1 MSSLRRQT
9 LWSMMPILVTSVV
22 SIVSVP
28 LYFKVLSAQMYAMW
42 FYVGTL
48 TGAFGFMDLG
58 VGVAVGR
65 FIGVAMGRDD
75 QAAVEEYWATGNA
88 IVFPFVLFFAIVFVV
103 GGGIWGPE
111 WFKVSGADATILRWA
126 ILWGGVSLF
135 FSYYGQMW
143 NILAQAHLDFKYL
156 SILGTWTGLASTLGT
171 VGVALLSKNVAIIMA
186 YTTALALCRF
196 VLLYLRGQN
205 HYQLPLKIS
214 HFRKARLLE
223 MLPYTTKTFGL
234 LLSGSLLGSLDRAFL
249 GRLAPAADF
258 AAFGVSQN
266 IGGRISGLSVAIMG
280 PIFNNTARGVGG
292 DQTKKPADVY
302 RESFKFMFP
311 WYSLVIIGVF
321 FWSGPVTE
329 LWLGAKYG
337 NAVGQTFPWIV
348 AALCF
353 TAISSISAAQLGGL
367 DRVGTGLIVQT
378 LANLMSAAGVV
389 AGWYWWGIAGA
400 AAGFFAS
407 RLVYVFQ
414 DALVRKWVGISI
426 GEYFSIMPIVGRQLA
441 VVGAVWVLFRF
452 LPASAPVQSLGALLS
467 GILCG
472 GLELAASLGWG
483 SVKTLPAT

>member
-1 MSSLRRQT
+1 
-9 LWSMMPILVTSVV
+9 MPILVTSVV
-22 SIVSVP
+22 SVISVP
-28 LYFKVLSAQMYAMW
+28 LYFRVLGDQMYAMW

-65 FIGVAMGRDD
+65 FMGVALGRNDTD
-75 QAAVEEYWATGNA
+75 AVEEYWATGHA
-88 IVFPFVLFFAIVFVV
+88 IVLPFVLFFAIVFVV
-103 GGGIWGPE
+103 VGGIWGPE
-111 WFKVSGADATILRWA
+111 WFKVAGHDATTLRWA
-126 ILWGGVSLF
+126 ILWGGVGLF

-143 NILAQAHLDFKYL
+143 NVLAQAYLDFKYL
-156 SILGTWTGLASTLGT
+156 SILRTWTGLASTLGT
-171 VGVALLSKNVAIIMA
+171 VAVALIFKSVAVIMA
-186 YTTALALCRF
+186 YSTALGLLSF
-196 VLLYLRGQN
+196 LLLYFRGNN
-205 HYQLPLKIS
+205 HYKLPLKFS
-214 HFRKARLLE
+214 NFRKARLIE
-223 MLPYTTKTFGL
+223 MLPYTLKTFGQ
-234 LLSGSLLGSLDRAFL
+234 LLSGSVLGSLDRVFL

-266 IGGRISGLSVAIMG
+266 IGGRISSLSVAIMG

-292 DQTKKPADVY
+292 DQSKKPREIY
-302 RESFKFMFP
+302 RESFKFLFP

-337 NAVGQTFPWIV
+337 NAVGQTFPWVV
-348 AALCF
+348 AALCL

-400 AAGFFAS
+400 AAGFFVS

-414 DALVRKWVGISI
+414 DALVRRWVGIS
-426 GEYFSIMPIVGRQLA
+426 GEEYFANLLIVVRQVA
-441 VVGAVWVLFRF
+441 VVGGVWILFRLF
-452 LPASAPVQSLGALLS
+452 PTAAATQSIGAVVAGILS
-467 GILCG
+467 GG
-472 GLELAASLGWG
+472 VELAVTLGWG
-483 SVKTLPAT
+483 SMKNRAMPNITL